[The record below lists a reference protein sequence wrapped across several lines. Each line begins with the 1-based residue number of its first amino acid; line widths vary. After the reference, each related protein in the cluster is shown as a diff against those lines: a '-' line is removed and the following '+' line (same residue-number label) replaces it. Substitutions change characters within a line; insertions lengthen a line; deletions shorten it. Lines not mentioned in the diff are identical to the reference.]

1 MKGRNRTWYLALR
14 TAGDPRSLIG
24 PLRAAVHELQPKMPL
39 TELQTMEAAMESSL
53 GQRRAIMLM
62 FSLFAAL
69 ALLLA
74 VVGLYGV
81 MSYSVAQR
89 TRELG
94 VRMALGAL
102 GSDVQKLVV
111 VQGLRLCLVGLGV
124 GVLAALALTHVLG
137 SQLYGV
143 SATDPLT
150 FGGLAGLLLAVAT
163 VAAVL
168 PARRA
173 TRIDPMVALRSD

>member
-1 MKGRNRTWYLALR
+1 MRGGRTWYLALR
-14 TAGDPRSLIG
+14 TTGDPLALIG
-24 PLRAAVHELQPKMPL
+24 PLRAAVHQLQPNMPL
-39 TELQTMEAAMESSL
+39 TEVQTMEAAMESSL
-53 GQRRAIMLM
+53 GQRRAIMLI
-62 FSLFAAL
+62 FSLFAGL
-69 ALLLA
+69 ALVLA

-89 TRELG
+89 TREIG

-102 GSDVQKLVV
+102 GSDVQRLVV
-111 VQGLRLCLVGLGV
+111 AQGLRLCLVGLGV
-124 GVLAALALTHVLG
+124 GLLAALALTHVLD

-150 FGGLAGLLLAVAT
+150 FASLAALLLAVAT
-163 VAAVL
+163 LAALL

-173 TRIDPMVALRSD
+173 TRIDPMIALRSD